1 MSGTAVK
8 VAYKPVGLL
17 LGAGAGMMSG
27 LIFKQIWKIAGRDD
41 DAPNATDEDRG
52 WAEIL
57 AAAALQ
63 GAIFAVVKA
72 AVDRAGATGVRRAT
86 GQWPG

>member
-1 MSGTAVK
+1 MNSTAVK

-17 LGAGAGMMSG
+17 LGAGAGLVSG
-27 LIFKQIWKIAGRDD
+27 LVFKQVWKLVGHDD
-41 DAPNATDEDRG
+41 DAPDAVDEDRG
-52 WAEIL
+52 WGEVL

-63 GAIFAVVKA
+63 GAIFALVKA
-72 AVDRAGATGVRRAT
+72 AVDRAGAAGVRKAT